1 MVGADFK
8 AICQGMTT
16 ALPQIFSDWFTAK
29 GWEPHAHQIA
39 LLEGASAGS
48 TQLLIAPTGGGKT
61 LAGFLPSLVELADAP
76 PEGLH
81 TLYISPLKA
90 LAADIRRNLEAP
102 IAEMGLSIRVED
114 RTGDTKQS
122 QRANQRRNPPH
133 ILLTTPESLVLL
145 LADARTQEIFSGLRA
160 VVVDEAHALA
170 GTKRGDQLTLCLSRL
185 RTLAPAHRRIGLSAT
200 VRDPQALVEWLDPAS
215 TDAAQRQDPPPNP
228 PLDGR
233 RAIVHADSGPEPDI
247 SILHTDIAPPW
258 SSMNARYAAPAVM
271 NVIDKTQTAIVF
283 INTRAQSE
291 LFFQALWAVNDKDL
305 PIGLH
310 HGSLAKETRARVE
323 AAMAD
328 GALRGVVSTSSLDM
342 GIDWAAVDLVVQ
354 VGAPKGVARLIQR
367 IGRANHRLDEPSRAL
382 LVPANRFDLIECM
395 AAVEA
400 VRAGEVDG
408 EPLPAGGLDV
418 LCQHILLMAC
428 AGPFD
433 ADALYAEVRGAGPY
447 RDLTREDF
455 DRCIEFCA
463 TGGYALRAYDRWK
476 RLMERDGPDGRPRW
490 QLRDPRTARRIRMN
504 VGTIV
509 EAETLGVRAGS
520 RRGMGEAKLGE
531 VEEAFAATLRP
542 GDSFMI
548 GGEVVQYQNIREM
561 TVQVARNPGGDPKV
575 PVFAGS
581 RMPISTALADRV
593 IAIMGDPERWEDL
606 PDHTAEWLRLQAQ
619 VSHLPQRNR
628 LLVESFPRAERQ
640 HTVFWSFAGRNAH
653 QTLGLLVTKRMEEAG
668 LAPLGFVANDYAL
681 MIWGLDPVDDPAAL
695 MEAEG
700 LREGLDRW
708 LADSSLMKRT
718 FRTSAVIAGLIE
730 RRFPGM
736 QKSGRQATVSSDTLY
751 DTLVKYDPGHLMLD
765 ITRREAMRGM
775 VDFDRIEDLIDRVR
789 GRVDH
794 VKLTRASPLSVP
806 LLMEVGREWVAGSAD
821 ERLLTESLG
830 VEEMLDALA

>member
-1 MVGADFK
+1 MKRV
-8 AICQGMTT
+8 
-16 ALPQIFSDWFTAK
+16 LPQPFSGWFLKK
-29 GWEPHAHQIA
+29 GWQPHSHQLE
-39 LLEGASAGS
+39 LLDGARPAS

-61 LAGFLPSLVELADAP
+61 LAGFLPSLIDLADTG

-90 LAADIRRNLEAP
+90 LAADIRRNLETP
-102 IAEMGLSIRVED
+102 IAEMNLAIRIED

-145 LADARTQEIFSGLRA
+145 LADARTEGIFAKLRT
-160 VVVDEAHALA
+160 VIVDEAHALA
-170 GTKRGDQLTLCLSRL
+170 GTKRGDQLSLCLARL
-185 RTLAPAHRRIGLSAT
+185 RKLAPEHRRIGLSAT
-200 VRDPQALVEWLDPAS
+200 VRDPDDLAKWLDPVG
-215 TDAAQRQDPPPNP
+215 
-228 PLDGR
+228 GR
-233 RAIVHADSGPEPDI
+233 VVQADRGPQADI
-247 SILHTDIAPPW
+247 SILETERPPPW

-271 NVIDKTQTAIVF
+271 QTLSQTQTAIIF

-291 LFFQALWAVNDKDL
+291 LFFQALWSLNDEDL

-310 HGSLAKETRARVE
+310 HGSLAKETRLKVE
-323 AAMAD
+323 AAMAA
-328 GALRGVVSTSSLDM
+328 GELRGVVSTSSLDL
-342 GIDWAAVDLVVQ
+342 GIDWAAVDLVIQ
-354 VGAPKGVARLIQR
+354 VGAPKGAARLIQR

-382 LVPANRFDLIECM
+382 LVPANRFDLIECR

-408 EPLPAGGLDV
+408 SSLPEGGLDV

-433 ADALYAEVRGAGPY
+433 ADDLYDEVSLAGPY
-447 RDLTREDF
+447 RDLTREEF
-455 DRCIEFCA
+455 DRCLEFCA

-476 RLMERDGPDGRPRW
+476 RLMERAGQW

-509 EAETLGVRAGS
+509 EAETLGVKIAG
-520 RRGMGEAKLGE
+520 RRGGGGFRLGE

-548 GGEVVQYQNIREM
+548 GGEVVQYQSIREM
-561 TVQVARNPGGDPKV
+561 TVQVSRGGAKDPKV

-593 IAIMGDPERWEDL
+593 IAILSDPARWDDL
-606 PDHTAEWLRLQAQ
+606 PKHTADWLRLHAK
-619 VSHLPQRNR
+619 VSKLPQRDR
-628 LLVESFPRAERQ
+628 LLIESFPRADRH

-653 QTLGLLVTKRMEEAG
+653 QTLGLIVTKRMEEAG

-681 MIWGLDPVDDPAAL
+681 MIWGLDPVSDPAAM
-695 MEAEG
+695 MEANG
-700 LREGLDRW
+700 LREGVERW
-708 LADSSLMKRT
+708 MRDSSLMKRT
-718 FRTSAVIAGLIE
+718 FRTSAMIAGLIE

-736 QKSGRQATVSSDTLY
+736 QKSGRQATVSSDVLY
-751 DTLVKYDPGHLMLD
+751 DTLVKYDPDHLMLD
-765 ITRREAMRGM
+765 ITKREAMRGL
-775 VDFDRIEDLIDRVR
+775 VDFDRIEDLIARTK
-789 GRVDH
+789 GRTDH
-794 VKLTRASPLSVP
+794 VVLDRLSPLAAP
-806 LLMEVGREWVAGSAD
+806 LMLEVGRERVAGSAD
-821 ERLLTESLG
+821 ERLLMESLG
-830 VEEMLDALA
+830 VADMMEALA

>member
-1 MVGADFK
+1 MKRV
-8 AICQGMTT
+8 
-16 ALPQIFSDWFTAK
+16 LPQPFSGWFLKK
-29 GWEPHAHQIA
+29 GWQPHSHQLE
-39 LLEGASAGS
+39 LLDGARPAS

-61 LAGFLPSLVELADAP
+61 LAGFLPSLIDLADTG

-90 LAADIRRNLEAP
+90 LAADIRRNLETP
-102 IAEMGLSIRVED
+102 IAEMNLAIRIED

-145 LADARTQEIFSGLRA
+145 LADARTEGIFAKLRT
-160 VVVDEAHALA
+160 VIVDEAHALA
-170 GTKRGDQLTLCLSRL
+170 GTKRGDQLSLCLARL
-185 RTLAPAHRRIGLSAT
+185 RKLAPEHRRIGLSAT
-200 VRDPQALVEWLDPAS
+200 VRDPDDLAKWLDPVG
-215 TDAAQRQDPPPNP
+215 
-228 PLDGR
+228 GR
-233 RAIVHADSGPEPDI
+233 VVQADRGPQA
-247 SILHTDIAPPW
+247 DIAILETERPPPW

-271 NVIDKTQTAIVF
+271 QTLSQTQTAIIF

-291 LFFQALWAVNDKDL
+291 LFFQALWSLNDEDL

-310 HGSLAKETRARVE
+310 HGSLAKETRLKVE
-323 AAMAD
+323 AAMAA
-328 GALRGVVSTSSLDM
+328 GELRGVVSTSSLDL
-342 GIDWAAVDLVVQ
+342 GIDWAAVDLVIQ
-354 VGAPKGVARLIQR
+354 VGAPKGAARLIQR

-382 LVPANRFDLIECM
+382 LVPANRFDLIECR

-408 EPLPAGGLDV
+408 SSLPEGGLDV

-433 ADALYAEVRGAGPY
+433 ADDLYDEVSLAGPY
-447 RDLTREDF
+447 RDLTREEF
-455 DRCIEFCA
+455 DRCLEFCA

-476 RLMERDGPDGRPRW
+476 RLMERAGQW

-509 EAETLGVRAGS
+509 EAETLGVKIAG
-520 RRGMGEAKLGE
+520 RRGGGGFRLGE

-548 GGEVVQYQNIREM
+548 GGEVVQYQSIREM
-561 TVQVARNPGGDPKV
+561 TVQVSRGGAKDPKV

-593 IAIMGDPERWEDL
+593 IAILSDPARWDDL
-606 PDHTAEWLRLQAQ
+606 PKHTADWLRLHAK
-619 VSHLPQRNR
+619 VSKLPQRDR
-628 LLVESFPRAERQ
+628 LLIESFPRADRH

-653 QTLGLLVTKRMEEAG
+653 QTLGLIVTKRMEEAG

-681 MIWGLDPVDDPAAL
+681 MIWGLDPVSDPAAM
-695 MEAEG
+695 MEANG
-700 LREGLDRW
+700 LREGVERW
-708 LADSSLMKRT
+708 MRDSSLMKRT

-736 QKSGRQATVSSDTLY
+736 QKSGRQATVSSDVLY
-751 DTLVKYDPGHLMLD
+751 DTLVKYDPDHLMLD
-765 ITRREAMRGM
+765 ITKREAMRGL
-775 VDFDRIEDLIDRVR
+775 VDFDRIEDLIARTK
-789 GRVDH
+789 GRTDH
-794 VKLTRASPLSVP
+794 VVLDRLSPLAAP
-806 LLMEVGREWVAGSAD
+806 LMLEVGRERVAGSAD
-821 ERLLTESLG
+821 ERLLMESLG
-830 VEEMLDALA
+830 VADMMEALA